1 MSYRWETTFKTRPKA
16 QIVGGKLMD
25 NDIKMNAFKELI
37 SRRFKNQQEK
47 ES

>member
-1 MSYRWETTFKTRPKA
+1 
-16 QIVGGKLMD
+16 MD

-47 ES
+47 VNQKMDKVKI